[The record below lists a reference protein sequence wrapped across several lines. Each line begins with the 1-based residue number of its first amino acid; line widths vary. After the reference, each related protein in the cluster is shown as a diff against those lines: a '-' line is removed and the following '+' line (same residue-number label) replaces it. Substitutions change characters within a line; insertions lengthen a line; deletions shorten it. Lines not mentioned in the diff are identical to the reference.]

1 MKNFLAST
9 TVTLV
14 AISLFL
20 IGGAFSLG
28 NYVGQSQAA
37 TVSFASITHRNTD
50 KPSDVDFS
58 LFWKVWQTL
67 DEKYVATHGTTTPV
81 SNEVRVYGA
90 IEGMTKSLG
99 DPYTVFFPPEE
110 SKAFE
115 EEISG
120 NFEGVGMEVGLKEKI
135 LTVIAPLKGAP
146 AERAGIQTGDQ
157 IIKIDSKTTTDMST
171 DQAIK
176 LIRGAKGTVVTLT
189 IIRSN
194 GEPFEVKVIRD
205 VINVPTLSTKK
216 LDNGVFLIQLY
227 SFTGDSSN
235 LFRGALREFMLSKSD
250 KLILDLRGNPGGYL
264 NAAVEMASWFLPQ
277 GKVVVR
283 EDYGNGTEDTLKSKG
298 YDIFTDKLKFV
309 ILIDGGSASAS
320 EILAGALHEHNK
332 ATLVGEKSFGKG
344 SVQELVQVTPNTS
357 LKVTI
362 ARWLT
367 PKGISISDNGI
378 VPDVVVPVTADDI
391 KNKKDPQLDKAL
403 EILNLM
409 GRAHQ
414 I

>member
-320 EILAGALHEHNK
+320 EILAGALHEHDK